1 MNEPWQHRR
10 EAGSGRM
17 VRFIRWVAL
26 DVSTP
31 LARALLL
38 PITAYFLV
46 VRGQERRASRRYL
59 RRALRRE
66 PGLLDIARHI
76 HTFATSILDRVAF
89 LAGQSTARTVRVHG
103 IECLRHHLEAGRGVL
118 LFGSHF
124 GSFEAVRQVGFSN
137 REIEVRI
144 LMDYQRN
151 PQVAHMLDALN
162 PKARASVIDAR
173 GDTTRVLLAIHETLA
188 RGGLV
193 GLLADRGHDNEV
205 MLAAEL
211 LGSPVGLPLGP
222 YRIAAVT
229 RAPVVLIFGVLQPDG
244 TYDVYFEPF
253 ADRIDLRRQHRI
265 EDAAI
270 WASRFAARL
279 EARIRE
285 APFNWFN
292 FYDYWRDEQPPT
304 PAP

>member
-1 MNEPWQHRR
+1 MSEPWRHRS
-10 EAGSGRM
+10 EAGSARM

-31 LARALLL
+31 LARAMLL

-46 VRGQERRASRRYL
+46 VRGQERRASRHYL
-59 RRALRRE
+59 RRALGRE

-89 LAGQSTARTVRVHG
+89 LASQSTARTVRVPG
-103 IECLRHHLEAGRGVL
+103 LECLQPYLEAGRGVL

-124 GSFEAVRQVGFSN
+124 GSFEAVRHVGFSN
-137 REIEVRI
+137 QEIEVRI

-151 PQVAHMLDALN
+151 PQVTQMLDALN
-162 PKARASVIDAR
+162 PKAGASVIDAG
-173 GDTTRVLLAIHETLA
+173 GDTTRVLLAINETLD

-205 MLAAEL
+205 LLAAEL

-229 RAPVVLIFGVLQPDG
+229 GAPVVLIFGVLQPDG
-244 TYDVYFEPF
+244 TYDVHFEPF

-265 EDAAI
+265 EDAGM
-270 WASRFAARL
+270 WARQFASQL

-292 FYDYWRDEQPPT
+292 FYDYWHDEHTPT
-304 PAP
+304 AAP

>member
-1 MNEPWQHRR
+1 MSEQWQQRN
-10 EAGSGRM
+10 EAGSGLM

-31 LARALLL
+31 LARAMLL

-46 VRGQERRASRRYL
+46 VRGPERRASRHYL

-89 LAGQSTARTVRVHG
+89 LAGQASVCTVRVHG
-103 IECLRHHLEAGRGVL
+103 VECIHRHTEAGRGVL
-118 LFGSHF
+118 LFGSHL
-124 GSFEAVRQVGFSN
+124 GSFEAVRHVGFAKPG
-137 REIEVRI
+137 IEVRI
-144 LMDYQRN
+144 LMDYHRN
-151 PQVAHMLDALN
+151 PQVTQLLDALN

-173 GDTTRVLLAIHETLA
+173 GDATRVLLAIHETLE

-193 GLLADRGHDNEV
+193 GLLADRGHDQDV
-205 MLAAEL
+205 MLPTEL
-211 LGSPVGLPLGP
+211 LGSPIALPLGP

-229 RAPVVLIFGVLQPDG
+229 GAPVVLIFGMLQPDG

-253 ADRIDLRRQHRI
+253 AERIELRRNHRT
-265 EDAAI
+265 EDAAL
-270 WASRFAARL
+270 WANRFAARL
-279 EARIRE
+279 EARIHE
-285 APFNWFN
+285 VPFNWFN
-292 FYDYWRDEQPPT
+292 FYDYWNDEHARTQ
-304 PAP
+304 AP